1 MGSLRPVFIFLNKV
15 GKAKKKK
22 KKKMITTVNFIMYI
36 LLQFLK
42 IKKKSEY

>member
-1 MGSLRPVFIFLNKV
+1 MGSLGPVFIFLNKV
-15 GKAKKKK
+15 GKAKK